1 MNVNGH
7 QARVII
13 LLGAPGAGKGT
24 QAKALV
30 ERYGIPQIS
39 TGDMLREAVKNKTPL
54 GLAAEPIMKSGGY
67 VNDDI
72 INGLVEERTSQAD
85 CGNGFVLDGYP
96 RTVEQA
102 KALNQ
107 LLKTQQRP
115 MPIVVNLEVMPEGVI
130 RRISGRRTCKQCGRI
145 YNIYFSP
152 SKRDPLCDVCGG
164 ELISRA
170 DDDEAVVR
178 ERLRQY
184 EKQTQ
189 PLIHF
194 YDELGQLERLDG
206 DASLEAVTQRLMQI
220 LEGRKEQH
228 ARS

>member
-152 SKRDPLCDVCGG
+152 SKRDPFCDVCGG

-189 PLIHF
+189 PLIQY
-194 YDELGQLERLDG
+194 YDKLGQLERLDG

-220 LEGRKEQH
+220 LEGRKEQR